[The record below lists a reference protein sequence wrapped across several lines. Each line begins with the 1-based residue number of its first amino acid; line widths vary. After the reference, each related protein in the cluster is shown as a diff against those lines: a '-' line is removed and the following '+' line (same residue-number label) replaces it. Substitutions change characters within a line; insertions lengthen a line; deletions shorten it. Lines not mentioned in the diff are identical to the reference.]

1 VHAESIQPHRSPEV
15 SLLEVCVPLDT
26 LLAIAPLLF
35 SDSCRSTVHLESE
48 MADTEVF
55 GRGIVELSGLWTNHP
70 KIHPTQNYW
79 VFGLCPSSSILETR
93 KHSVLETGS
102 VSVLR

>member
-1 VHAESIQPHRSPEV
+1 V
-15 SLLEVCVPLDT
+15 SL
-26 LLAIAPLLF
+26 LLF
-35 SDSCRSTVHLESE
+35 SDTCLSTVLLE
-48 MADTEVF
+48 MAMSDTEVF
-55 GRGIVELSGLWTNHP
+55 GRGIVELSGLSMNHP

-93 KHSVLETGS
+93 KRRVSETGS

>member
-1 VHAESIQPHRSPEV
+1 VHAENIYPHRSPEV

-35 SDSCRSTVHLESE
+35 SDSCLSTVHLEMA

-55 GRGIVELSGLWTNHP
+55 GRGIVELSSL
-70 KIHPTQNYW
+70 
-79 VFGLCPSSSILETR
+79 
-93 KHSVLETGS
+93 
-102 VSVLR
+102 